1 MSLLSTKDF
10 ADFSGVKIVTLRQ
23 HIRRGKVEKSG
34 SHIDTEHPTNVVYL
48 QEQWAK
54 NGKPKNPI
62 PDENEYEENSS
73 FENTPLNKAEQS
85 IAVKA
90 GDWALRKKKADAL
103 ISERRAQE
111 LFLKNQ
117 KLQGELMPIE
127 LVQKVLV
134 INIQGVFRSFESSA
148 ENIAS
153 IYNER
158 LGGDRAALTEMTTRM
173 REELE
178 RAIYSAKQQSQAEIT
193 ALMKEYAA
201 TRARGEKK

>member
-10 ADFSGVKIVTLRQ
+10 ADFSGVKIATLRQ
-23 HIRRGKVEKSG
+23 HIKRGKVEKLG

-48 QEQWAK
+48 TEQWAK
-54 NGKPKNPI
+54 NGKPKLEPKEI
-62 PDENEYEENSS
+62 EEKPT
-73 FENTPLNKAEQS
+73 FENAPVNKATKS
-85 IAVKA
+85 IASRA
-90 GDWALRKKKADAL
+90 GDWALRKKEADAL

-111 LFLKNQ
+111 LYLKNQ

-158 LGGDRAALTEMTTRM
+158 LGGDRAALTEMITRM

-178 RAIYSAKQQSQAEIT
+178 RAIYSAKQQSKAEIT
-193 ALMKEYAA
+193 ALMREYSA
-201 TRARGEKK
+201 TRSRGEKK

>member
-10 ADFSGVKIVTLRQ
+10 ADFSGVKIATLRQ
-23 HIRRGKVEKSG
+23 HIKRGKVEKLG
-34 SHIDTEHPTNVVYL
+34 THIDTEHPVNVVYL
-48 QEQWAK
+48 NEQWAK
-54 NGKPKNPI
+54 NGKPKNDPTV
-62 PDENEYEENSS
+62 NYEVEERPT
-73 FENTPLNKAEQS
+73 FEDAPLKKVERS
-85 IAVKA
+85 IASKA
-90 GDWALRKKKADAL
+90 GDWALRKKEADAL

-111 LFLKNQ
+111 LYLKNQ

-158 LGGDRAALTEMTTRM
+158 LGGDRAALTEMVTRM

-178 RAIYSAKQQSQAEIT
+178 RAIDSAKRKSKEEISG
-193 ALMKEYAA
+193 LMREYAA
-201 TRARGEKK
+201 TRSRGEKR

>member
-10 ADFSGVKIVTLRQ
+10 ADFSGVKIATLRQ
-23 HIRRGKVEKSG
+23 HIKRGKVEKTG
-34 SHIDTEHPTNVVYL
+34 SHIDTEHPTNVIYL
-48 QEQWAK
+48 TEQWTK
-54 NGKPKNPI
+54 NGKPKQDLPKETEPGVPTFQDAQIKKPEKNI
-62 PDENEYEENSS
+62 S
-73 FENTPLNKAEQS
+73 
-85 IAVKA
+85 VKA
-90 GDWALRKKKADAL
+90 ADWALRKKQADAL

-134 INIQGVFRSFESSA
+134 INIQSIFRSFESSA

-158 LGGDRAALTEMTTRM
+158 LGGDRAALTEMITRM

-178 RAIYSAKQQSQAEIT
+178 RAIHSAKQQSQAEIT
-193 ALMKEYAA
+193 ALMREYSA
-201 TRARGEKK
+201 TRSRGEKK